1 LIKSIQV
8 KLKMF
13 RSSKILEKEKLLTFL
28 IEKEITKISF
38 GKLLF
43 VPNS

>member
-1 LIKSIQV
+1 ML
-8 KLKMF
+8 